1 MIRSM
6 TGFGRGIIEE
16 DGRRISIELK
26 SVNHRYLDI
35 SIRMPRHISFIEDS
49 LRQRLGSR
57 LSRGHVD
64 IYVSYGNTRS
74 DARTVS
80 IDMPLVSAY
89 IAAAKEAGAALSL
102 IDDIT
107 LSKAL
112 RLPDVTVVTE
122 ADEDRDAVLKIAL
135 GALDIALDEL
145 IAARSAEGLR
155 LYDSFE
161 QLTASIDSILNQIKE
176 RAPFIVTE
184 YAAKLKERIEFLL
197 KDTIVDESRLAAE
210 VAIFADKCCIDEEIV
225 RIMSHIHDIRQ
236 LFWCDEAVGRKL
248 DFVIQE
254 LNREFNTIGSKAN
267 DIVITK
273 CVLAAKAEI
282 EKMREQI
289 QNIE

>member
-6 TGFGRGIIEE
+6 TGFGRGIVEE

-35 SIRMPRHISFIEDS
+35 SIRMPRHIAFIEDA

-64 IYVSYGNTRS
+64 VYVSYGNTRS
-74 DARTVS
+74 DARSVS

-89 IAAAKEAGAALSL
+89 IAAAREAGAALSL
-102 IDDIT
+102 TDDIT

-122 ADEDRDAVLKIAL
+122 ADEDREAVLKIAL
-135 GALDIALDEL
+135 NAIDIALDEL

-155 LYDSFE
+155 LYESFE
-161 QLTASIDSILNQIKE
+161 QLTASIESIRNQIEE
-176 RAPFIVTE
+176 RAPFVVTE
-184 YAAKLKERIEFLL
+184 YAVKLKERIELLL

-210 VAIFADKCCIDEEIV
+210 VAIFADKSCVDEELV

-236 LFWCDEAVGRKL
+236 LLLRDEAVGRKL

-267 DIVITK
+267 DIAITK